1 LDVSARGNASKLIR
15 LRNDV
20 CQIFWEFDEEEK
32 FIPNSFLT
40 KIVKERKKN
49 AGVARVQYLKRIG
62 FLLKGLP
69 ESLKMLDCLSKK
81 VTDDNNQISSG
92 DFVAIEA
99 TLAYTSFFI
108 SMFTKSDSDF
118 LSVMLRDVK
127 NCNARK
133 RKGSSISADSLEEG
147 GMDDDDSDDSE
158 ESESGCPD
166 DFGDDDD
173 AEAKLDGIS
182 RLHDAC
188 MTNGAAP
195 LHPDW
200 LDTSCQLRHRQRL
213 SFWPR
218 VLFAN

>member
-20 CQIFWEFDEEEK
+20 
-32 FIPNSFLT
+32 
-40 KIVKERKKN
+40 
-49 AGVARVQYLKRIG
+49 
-62 FLLKGLP
+62 
-69 ESLKMLDCLSKK
+69 
-81 VTDDNNQISSG
+81 NNQISSG

-147 GMDDDDSDDSE
+147 GMDDESDDSE

-200 LDTSCQLRHRQRL
+200 LDTSCQLRHRVAQATAV
-213 SFWPR
+213 
-218 VLFAN
+218 VLAESALCELTDFGLMSYAKYTNALQ